1 MISYAISL
9 PHQNKQKVM
18 KKVVVLILGVILT
31 TSLFSC
37 GVNKNIDLKKDE
49 EVSFQ
54 IREKQEI
61 IQRRIV
67 QPQRTIIAAP

>member
-1 MISYAISL
+1 
-9 PHQNKQKVM
+9 M
-18 KKVVVLILGVILT
+18 KKVVVLILGIVLT
-31 TSLFSC
+31 GSFFSC
-37 GVNKNIDLKKDE
+37 GVNKNIDLEQNDE
-49 EVSFQ
+49 VTFQ